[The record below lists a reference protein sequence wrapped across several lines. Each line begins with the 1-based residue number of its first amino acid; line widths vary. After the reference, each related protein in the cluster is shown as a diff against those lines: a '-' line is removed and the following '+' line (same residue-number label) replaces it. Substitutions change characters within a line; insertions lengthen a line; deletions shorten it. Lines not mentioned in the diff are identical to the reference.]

1 MEDLEDV
8 DAHKMGCS
16 CLYEHLW
23 SGWRK
28 GARGML
34 MLGDASSGGNAREGG
49 ATSARQCLFAMNVIH
64 AGVS

>member
-16 CLYEHLW
+16 YLYENLW
-23 SGWRK
+23 SRWRK

-34 MLGDASSGGNAREGG
+34 MLGDASSGGNVEREV
-49 ATSARQCLFAMNVIH
+49 RRLLDNVYSRVLY
-64 AGVS
+64 ACVA